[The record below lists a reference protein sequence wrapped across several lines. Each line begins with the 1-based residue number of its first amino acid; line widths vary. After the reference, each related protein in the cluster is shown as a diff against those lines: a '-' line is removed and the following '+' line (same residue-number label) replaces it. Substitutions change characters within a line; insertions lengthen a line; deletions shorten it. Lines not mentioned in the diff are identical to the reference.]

1 MDARLGG
8 RAYSERVLSSPRM
21 IGILLLAVPAVMA
34 LAVSQF
40 PSYDARSRY
49 FAASYHNIVEASRG
63 YVVALG
69 LFLLVAAILVALAFA
84 LWRSPLRA
92 ATGFLMVV
100 VGGLG
105 AAAVGFA
112 LAAITG
118 LPVWWWAR
126 KVADSSLSIAEGRS
140 RSADL
145 APLSQ
150 TALLMLGLGGF
161 LVGMSA
167 LGVAA
172 VVLRWVPRFVFWL
185 TIGLAVVALVSD
197 GPAIWIGFGLLPI
210 LWAITF
216 GIVLL
221 VRGDFRMRGG
231 RPSDGE
237 TASP

>member
-1 MDARLGG
+1 M
-8 RAYSERVLSSPRM
+8 LSSARV
-21 IGILLLAVPAVMA
+21 IGLLLLAVPAAMA

-69 LFLLVAAILVALAFA
+69 LFLLVAAILVALAFG
-84 LWRSPLRA
+84 LWQSPLRTA
-92 ATGFLMVV
+92 PGFLMVV

-126 KVADSSLSIAEGRS
+126 QVAEGSLSVAEGRS

-145 APLSQ
+145 APISQ

-172 VVLRWVPRFVFWL
+172 VVLRWVPRLVFWL
-185 TIGLAVVALVSD
+185 TLGLAVVAVVVALVTD

-216 GIVLL
+216 GFVLL